1 MTILL
6 TRTTTIRVEGLGRE
20 TRRSSLPPMLFLPA
34 GKSRCRR
41 VAAAFVAPE
50 MLQWGLTG
58 GKPGL
63 ERHRK
68 ARRLA
73 KSNSDA
79 TLPKP
84 ATVKAMLKH
93 PALMEAYRFQ
103 EHPILSR
110 VEMLAA
116 EVGDSPRGH
125 FTACC

>member
-1 MTILL
+1 
-6 TRTTTIRVEGLGRE
+6 
-20 TRRSSLPPMLFLPA
+20 MLFLPA

-84 ATVKAMLKH
+84 ATVKAMLKPYD

-116 EVGDSPRGH
+116 RLATPPGVTHCLLLTGSWNLWQGVALAGVNEHLP
-125 FTACC
+125 